1 MLPLILIEIAPAG
14 KAASES
20 GPGRRAWVRSATEP
34 CMMSAGASYVLL
46 CEVIPLLVTGKV
58 CPATGVA
65 VNLQTGISCP
75 DGKVSVYFLGGYP

>member
-1 MLPLILIEIAPAG
+1 
-14 KAASES
+14 
-20 GPGRRAWVRSATEP
+20 
-34 CMMSAGASYVLL
+34 MMSAGASYVLL